1 MSTVL
6 HICSDYSKQ
15 KLYKELILSLAEV
28 GTKQIVLV
36 PVRSS
41 DEIGAYDIVNNP
53 MIKVI
58 YAHILNKTHRLFY
71 FTKIKRVFK
80 FIIENSLIDGVDVI
94 HSHFLFSDGG
104 VAYMLNRKFRIPYI
118 TAVRNTDI
126 NVFWKYLVYL
136 RNYGRKIAKS
146 SNKLI
151 FLSPAYAND
160 PKWKPYGD
168 KVLIIPNG
176 IKDHWFNVWSREPH
190 NSRALRFL
198 YVGDFTEN
206 KNVHLLLQ
214 WIVQINKKI
223 ECSLTLVGGGGGDEK
238 RILDTLNLDSF
249 KVIKYLGRIKDEN
262 DLKAIYNAHDCL
274 VLISRFETFG
284 LVCIEAISQ
293 GLPIL
298 YTAKQ
303 GVDGYFATGD
313 FAFPISFGAY
323 DQFEDAALTIIQDLE
338 KRRQGARDASKM
350 FNWKLIAKKY
360 LEIYE
365 EIM

>member
-1 MSTVL
+1 MTTVL

-36 PVRSS
+36 PVRSRN
-41 DEIGAYDIVNNP
+41 EIGAYDIVDNP
-53 MIKVI
+53 MIRVI
-58 YAHILNKTHRLFY
+58 YAHILNKSHRLFY
-71 FTKIKRVFK
+71 FTKIKRVFR
-80 FIIENSLIDGVDVI
+80 FIIENSLVDGIDVV
-94 HSHFLFSDGG
+94 HAHFLFSDGG
-104 VAYMLNRKFRIPYI
+104 VAYRLNRKFGIPYI

-136 RNYGRKIAKS
+136 RNYGRKIASS

-151 FLSPAYAND
+151 FLSPAYANA
-160 PKWKPYGD
+160 PKWKPYRD
-168 KVLIIPNG
+168 QVLIIPNG
-176 IKDHWFNVWSREPH
+176 IKDHWFNVSSKEPR

-206 KNVHLLLQ
+206 KNVLLLLQ
-214 WIVQINKKI
+214 WIVQLNKKI

-262 DLKAIYNAHDCL
+262 DLKAIYNAHDSL
-274 VLISRFETFG
+274 VLISKFETFG

-293 GLPIL
+293 GLPII
-298 YTAKQ
+298 YTANQ
-303 GVDGYFATGD
+303 GVDGYFDKGD
-313 FAFPISFGAY
+313 FAFPIPFGDY
-323 DQFEDAALTIIQDLE
+323 DQFEIAALTVMQDLD
-338 KRRQGARDASKM
+338 KRRHGAREASKRFKWM
-350 FNWKLIAKKY
+350 LIAKKY
-360 LEIYE
+360 LETYD
-365 EIM
+365 EII